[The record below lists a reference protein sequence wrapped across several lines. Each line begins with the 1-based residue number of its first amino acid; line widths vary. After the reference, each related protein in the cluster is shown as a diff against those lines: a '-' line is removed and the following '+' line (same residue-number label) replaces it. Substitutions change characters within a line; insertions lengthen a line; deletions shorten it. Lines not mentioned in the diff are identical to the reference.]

1 MYMENGNFIWIV
13 QSISPRDYEEDCTEM
28 LMAFPTQAQA
38 NAYIDMLKSEM
49 TEQGGFLFNSDGD
62 CYGVDFGLAI
72 CCVEFSPD
80 FPCN

>member
-1 MYMENGNFIWIV
+1 MYMENENFIWIV
-13 QSISPRDYEEDCTEM
+13 QSTNARQQGHLRTEM

-72 CCVEFSPD
+72 CCVEFSSD